1 MVECGGL
8 ENRCTC
14 KRTEGSNPSLSAI
27 SEFFY
32 IHHRQMAALGEQA
45 YQRSSLV
52 GKRSAMMIDWAR
64 FITRCEQ

>member
-1 MVECGGL
+1 
-8 ENRCTC
+8 
-14 KRTEGSNPSLSAI
+14 
-27 SEFFY
+27 
-32 IHHRQMAALGEQA
+32 MAALGEQA